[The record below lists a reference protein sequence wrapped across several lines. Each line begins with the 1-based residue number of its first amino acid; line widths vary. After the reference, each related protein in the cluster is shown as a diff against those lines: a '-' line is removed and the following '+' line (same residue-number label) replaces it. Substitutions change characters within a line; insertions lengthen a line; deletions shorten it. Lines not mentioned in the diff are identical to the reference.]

1 MRLITKYK
9 IGFWQVFN
17 NDSIDLYNTVNETIY
32 IKYTN
37 KLDVVKNPSLGI
49 NSYVITFQGHVSCQ
63 MFITP
68 ACQ

>member
-9 IGFWQVFN
+9 IGFRQVFN
-17 NDSIDLYNTVNETIY
+17 NASIDYTIY